1 MKTNKQ
7 TNRELICTWG
17 FYEAKKERFMDDDK
31 KQTNKQTDKQ
41 TKAIFNDKKDG
52 NYFEFLSVEPEDG
65 E

>member
-1 MKTNKQ
+1 
-7 TNRELICTWG
+7 
-17 FYEAKKERFMDDDK
+17 MDDDK